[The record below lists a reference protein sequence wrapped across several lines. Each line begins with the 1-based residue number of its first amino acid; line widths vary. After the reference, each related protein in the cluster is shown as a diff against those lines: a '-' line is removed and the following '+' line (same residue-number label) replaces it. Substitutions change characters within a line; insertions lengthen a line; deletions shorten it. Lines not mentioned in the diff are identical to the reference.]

1 MKNKLFILAIG
12 AILLLQ
18 SCSSYRSNIILQTK
32 PEDLN
37 WQQTFEKVVVEN
49 PIKLGDKIQFSVF
62 TNQGESIIDPSGNM
76 VTAKNFG
83 DANNNTVDKPTYDV
97 LESGFCHFPLVGKVS
112 VLGLKTSQLD
122 SVLSAKY
129 EQFYNGVYVLSKVVN
144 KKIVILGGAGSKII
158 PYTTNMTLLEAIA
171 LYGGL
176 DDQSKGYNIR
186 VVRGDLKQPEV
197 KVVNLKTIAD
207 MKQSI
212 VNLRPDDVVYIEP
225 IRRPGT
231 EAFRDN
237 LYIFNIIQVI
247 TTLSVLIYTLK

>member
-83 DANNNTVDKPTYDV
+83 DANNNTIDKPTYDV

-176 DDQSKGYNIR
+176 DEKSKGYNIR

-237 LYIFNIIQVI
+237 LYIFNVIQVI

>member
-83 DANNNTVDKPTYDV
+83 DANNNTIDKPTYDV

-237 LYIFNIIQVI
+237 LYIFNVIQVI

>member
-1 MKNKLFILAIG
+1 LAIG

>member
-1 MKNKLFILAIG
+1 MAIG

-207 MKQSI
+207 MKQTI

>member
-1 MKNKLFILAIG
+1 
-12 AILLLQ
+12 
-18 SCSSYRSNIILQTK
+18 
-32 PEDLN
+32 
-37 WQQTFEKVVVEN
+37 
-49 PIKLGDKIQFSVF
+49 
-62 TNQGESIIDPSGNM
+62 
-76 VTAKNFG
+76 
-83 DANNNTVDKPTYDV
+83 
-97 LESGFCHFPLVGKVS
+97 
-112 VLGLKTSQLD
+112 
-122 SVLSAKY
+122 
-129 EQFYNGVYVLSKVVN
+129 
-144 KKIVILGGAGSKII
+144 
-158 PYTTNMTLLEAIA
+158 MTLLEAIA

>member
-144 KKIVILGGAGSKII
+144 KKIVVLGGTGSKII

-176 DDQSKGYNIR
+176 DEKSKGYNIR

-237 LYIFNIIQVI
+237 LYIFNVIQVI

>member
-1 MKNKLFILAIG
+1 MAIG

-83 DANNNTVDKPTYDV
+83 DANNNTIDKPTYDV

-186 VVRGDLKQPEV
+186 VVRGDLTQPEV

>member
-176 DDQSKGYNIR
+176 DEKSKGYNIR

>member
-18 SCSSYRSNIILQTK
+18 SCSSYRSNIILQAK

-144 KKIVILGGAGSKII
+144 KKIVVLGGTGSKII

-176 DDQSKGYNIR
+176 DEKSKGYNIR

>member
-1 MKNKLFILAIG
+1 MAIG
-12 AILLLQ
+12 TILLLQ

>member
-1 MKNKLFILAIG
+1 LAIG

-144 KKIVILGGAGSKII
+144 KKIVVLGGTGSKII

-171 LYGGL
+171 
-176 DDQSKGYNIR
+176 
-186 VVRGDLKQPEV
+186 
-197 KVVNLKTIAD
+197 
-207 MKQSI
+207 
-212 VNLRPDDVVYIEP
+212 
-225 IRRPGT
+225 
-231 EAFRDN
+231 
-237 LYIFNIIQVI
+237 
-247 TTLSVLIYTLK
+247 

>member
-83 DANNNTVDKPTYDV
+83 DANNNTIDKPTYDV

-176 DDQSKGYNIR
+176 DEKSKGYNIR

>member
-207 MKQSI
+207 MKQTI

>member
-1 MKNKLFILAIG
+1 MV
-12 AILLLQ
+12 LLQ

-37 WQQTFEKVVVEN
+37 WKQTFEKVVVEN

-62 TNQGESIIDPSGNM
+62 SNQGESIIDPSGNM
-76 VTAKNFG
+76 VTAKNYG
-83 DANNNTVDKPTYDV
+83 DANSNTIDKPTYDV
-97 LESGFCHFPLVGKVS
+97 LESGFCHFPLIGKVA
-112 VLGLKTSQLD
+112 VAGLKTSQLD
-122 SVLSAKY
+122 SVLSKKY
-129 EQFYNGVYVLSKVVN
+129 EQFYNGVFVLSKVVK
-144 KKIVILGGAGSKII
+144 KKIVVLGGSGSKII

-176 DDQSKGYNIR
+176 DEKTKGANIR
-186 VVRGDLKQPEV
+186 VIRGDLKNPEV
-197 KVVNLKTIAD
+197 TVVNLKTIAD
-207 MKQSI
+207 MKKSI

>member
-18 SCSSYRSNIILQTK
+18 SCSSYRSNIILQAK

>member
-18 SCSSYRSNIILQTK
+18 SCSSYRSNIILQAK

-62 TNQGESIIDPSGNM
+62 TNQGESIIDPSGNT

-176 DDQSKGYNIR
+176 DEKSKGYNIR

-237 LYIFNIIQVI
+237 LYIFNVIQVI

>member
-1 MKNKLFILAIG
+1 MAIG

-18 SCSSYRSNIILQTK
+18 SCSSYRSNIILQAK

>member
-83 DANNNTVDKPTYDV
+83 DA
-97 LESGFCHFPLVGKVS
+97 PL
-112 VLGLKTSQLD
+112 
-122 SVLSAKY
+122 
-129 EQFYNGVYVLSKVVN
+129 
-144 KKIVILGGAGSKII
+144 
-158 PYTTNMTLLEAIA
+158 A
-171 LYGGL
+171 L
-176 DDQSKGYNIR
+176 
-186 VVRGDLKQPEV
+186 
-197 KVVNLKTIAD
+197 
-207 MKQSI
+207 
-212 VNLRPDDVVYIEP
+212 
-225 IRRPGT
+225 
-231 EAFRDN
+231 
-237 LYIFNIIQVI
+237 
-247 TTLSVLIYTLK
+247 

>member
-1 MKNKLFILAIG
+1 MAIG

>member
-18 SCSSYRSNIILQTK
+18 SCSSYRSNIILQAK

-176 DDQSKGYNIR
+176 DEKSKGYNIR

-237 LYIFNIIQVI
+237 LYIFNVIQVI

>member
-1 MKNKLFILAIG
+1 MKTKAFLLVSFVMV
-12 AILLLQ
+12 LLQ

-49 PIKLGDKIQFSVF
+49 PIKLGDKLQFSVF
-62 TNQGESIIDPSGNM
+62 TNQGESIIDPSGNA
-76 VTAKNFG
+76 VAIKNYG
-83 DANNNTVDKPTYDV
+83 DANNNAIDKPSYDV
-97 LESGFCHFPLVGKVS
+97 LESGICHFPLIGKVA

-122 SVLSAKY
+122 SVLSSKY

-144 KKIVILGGAGSKII
+144 KKIVVLGGSGSKII

-176 DDQSKGYNIR
+176 DEQTKGANIR
-186 VVRGDLKQPEV
+186 VIRGDLKNPEV
-197 KVVNLKTIAD
+197 TVVNLKTIAD
-207 MKQSI
+207 MKKSI

>member
-49 PIKLGDKIQFSVF
+49 PIKMGDKIQFSVF
-62 TNQGESIIDPSGNM
+62 TNQGESIIDPSGNT